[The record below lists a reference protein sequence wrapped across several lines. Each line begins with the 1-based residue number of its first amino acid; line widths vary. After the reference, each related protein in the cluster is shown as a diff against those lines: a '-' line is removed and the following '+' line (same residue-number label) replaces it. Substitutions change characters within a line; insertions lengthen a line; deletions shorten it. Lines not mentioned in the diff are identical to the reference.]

1 MICVTL
7 QTIDAIVAGL
17 DRGVNVDDGV
27 PVV

>member
-1 MICVTL
+1 MISVTPR
-7 QTIDAIVAGL
+7 TIDAIVAGL